1 MIVFIISC
9 LVVLPAG
16 MASMDY
22 NENAVCTIVGNT
34 GIYPTTGNECHRPDL
49 GKYLCIEINVN
60 FQTHD
65 GTEVKNQRIL
75 AHSRNGAGGPCTMT
89 ECYVP
94 SSEWDRNIWDLKNL
108 KIGDG
113 IDCMYK
119 EENPSDVILKTTYT
133 YNQALTSIFIP
144 LLFAVWFFVSGCGLW
159 MCDCWCC
166 YHFKLNPKTRRMNI

>member
-1 MIVFIISC
+1 
-9 LVVLPAG
+9 
-16 MASMDY
+16 
-22 NENAVCTIVGNT
+22 
-34 GIYPTTGNECHRPDL
+34 
-49 GKYLCIEINVN
+49 
-60 FQTHD
+60 
-65 GTEVKNQRIL
+65 
-75 AHSRNGAGGPCTMT
+75 MT

-144 LLFAVWFFVSGCGLW
+144 LLFAVW
-159 MCDCWCC
+159 
-166 YHFKLNPKTRRMNI
+166 